1 MCVFYFVNVYM
12 WLCTVWACLCFGVF
26 VSYFGCV
33 SGSEC
38 VSVYNCWRLCVQV
51 QWVWGCECVGLWKCV
66 FVMWQCVMLKVCVQA
81 CCFIS
86 ESGCMTCG
94 NVIIWLN
101 TDVGQCWAYVNVC
114 ECQCQGYCKTG
125 RVVWGMEMCG
135 FSLTVDVFECEG
147 LSVFMCVSQS
157 WVKVCVSGHA

>member
-1 MCVFYFVNVYM
+1 MCVFDFVNVYM
-12 WLCTVWACLCFGVF
+12 WQCAVWACLCFGVF

-33 SGSEC
+33 NVSEC
-38 VSVYNCWRLCVQV
+38 VSVYNWRSWVKV
-51 QWVWGCECVGLWKCV
+51 QWVWGCECVGLWSVCLWCKSVWCWKCV
-66 FVMWQCVMLKVCVQA
+66 CKRVVLYVRVGVWL
-81 CCFIS
+81 
-86 ESGCMTCG
+86 CG

-125 RVVWGMEMCG
+125 RVVWCVEMCG
-135 FSLTVDVFECEG
+135 FSLTVDVFEYEG
-147 LSVFMCVSQS
+147 LSVFTCVSQS